1 MIQKI
6 IALISAITLFFTLSF
21 SAGAVR
27 AEAENAL
34 PVLAADSL
42 SAKSAIL
49 IDADSGKVLWEKN
62 ERQRM
67 GMASTTKI
75 MTALIAAEHCDL
87 QKEVR
92 IPAGAVGVEGSSIYL
107 VAGEVLTMEQ
117 LLYALLLASA
127 NDAAVAIALTVAG
140 SVEAF
145 ADLMNQKA
153 EEMGLHDTHF
163 VNPNGLY
170 DENHYTTA
178 YDLAIIS
185 AYALRHPTLREIV
198 STYKKNI
205 PLNGNDGTRVLVNH
219 NKMLRLYKGAIGM
232 KTGFTKMTGRTLVSA
247 AERDGLRL
255 IAVTLNA
262 PDDWN
267 DHTRMLD
274 YGFERYERVLLTGV
288 KEFTYLFPVTG
299 GTEENLVLTNTW
311 ELSMLLEKGHE
322 APICRVETFY
332 RFTFAPVSRDTAIG
346 TLIYECEGVRVESP
360 LVVASDVEKKI
371 PAKKGLFGWF
381 G

>member
-6 IALISAITLFFTLSF
+6 VALLSAITLFFTLSF
-21 SAGAVR
+21 SAGAVHQT
-27 AEAENAL
+27 EQTL

-62 ERQRM
+62 GRQRM

-75 MTALIAAEHCDL
+75 MTALVAAEHCDL

-92 IPAGAVGVEGSSIYL
+92 IPAGAVGVEGSSVYL

-145 ADLMNQKA
+145 AGLMNQKA
-153 EEMGLHDTHF
+153 EEMGLCDTHF

-170 DENHYTTA
+170 DDNHYTTA

-205 PLNGNDGTRVLVNH
+205 PLNGSDGTRVLVNH

-274 YGFERYERVLLTGV
+274 YGFDRYERVLLTGV

-322 APICRVETFY
+322 APVCRVETLY
-332 RFTFAPVSRDTAIG
+332 RFTFAPMSRDTELG

-360 LVVASDVEKKI
+360 LIVASDVEQRL

-381 G
+381 D